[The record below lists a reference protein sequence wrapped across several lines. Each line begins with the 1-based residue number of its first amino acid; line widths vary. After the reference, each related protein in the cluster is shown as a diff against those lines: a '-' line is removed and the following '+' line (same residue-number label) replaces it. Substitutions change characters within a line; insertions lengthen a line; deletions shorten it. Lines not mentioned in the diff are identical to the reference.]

1 MRRAAVKATLP
12 RSLAQA
18 MDGLSG
24 PALALVALA
33 VEGAEWAGVSAE
45 PEGPCSA
52 RSQGAGICVP
62 LGASWKDP
70 RLPLGTCLSSLPC
83 TPSPQP
89 LPQHLQET
97 GVQGPAC
104 PDGLG

>member
-1 MRRAAVKATLP
+1 MG
-12 RSLAQA
+12 SLALLWPSWPWLWKGLNGQGSQLSLRGRVARGPREQA
-18 MDGLSG
+18 
-24 PALALVALA
+24 
-33 VEGAEWAGVSAE
+33 SA
-45 PEGPCSA
+45 S
-52 RSQGAGICVP
+52 P